1 MKNNRTSE
9 SYQKNNLKAIINFAN
24 FLGPKVCFY
33 EIQRKEQVITFLD
46 SKMKTVEQDPDKR
59 WITTLNDYLGRI
71 KFFLRW
77 LYNIKMG
84 NF

>member
-1 MKNNRTSE
+1 
-9 SYQKNNLKAIINFAN
+9 
-24 FLGPKVCFY
+24 
-33 EIQRKEQVITFLD
+33 
-46 SKMKTVEQDPDKR
+46 MKTVEQDPDKR

-84 NF
+84 EEGGGSCSI